1 MTETPPP
8 SESRERTATGDEQP
22 DAKLRASDLELRY
35 DSVGE
40 PIVDC
45 ETLVVP
51 AGEVTALVGPN
62 GSGKSTLLRGLAR
75 HLSPAAGEIVLDGRD
90 VASLGD
96 KEFARELGLLSQE
109 HDAPGGI
116 TVEDLVHHGRYPH
129 RGFLEGRTEADALAV
144 EDALEMTGVS
154 HLRDEDLGD
163 LSGGQKQLVWIAMTL
178 AQQTETVLLDEPTTY
193 LDLHHQLRVMDVIHE
208 LNEER
213 GVTVCVVLHDLQQA
227 ARFADYLVALRD
239 GDVYDWG
246 PPEDV
251 VTEELLADV
260 FGVDASV
267 SFENG
272 DPRILPRRAVDR

>member
-1 MTETPPP
+1 MSQTHATD
-8 SESRERTATGDEQP
+8 STDERTTEETP
-22 DAKLRASDLELRY
+22 DAKLRANELELRY
-35 DSVGE
+35 ASVGE
-40 PIVDC
+40 PVVDC
-45 ETLVVP
+45 DTLVIP
-51 AGEVTALVGPN
+51 EGEITALVGPN

-75 HLSPAAGEIVLDGRD
+75 HLAPADGDIVLDGRD
-90 VASLGD
+90 IADLGD

-109 HDAPGGI
+109 NNAPGGL

-129 RGFLEGRTEADALAV
+129 KGFFDGRTSDDEDAV
-144 EDALEMTGVS
+144 ERALSLTGIE
-154 HLRDEDLGD
+154 HLRDDDLGN

-178 AQQTETVLLDEPTTY
+178 AQQTDTILLDEPTTY

-213 GVTVCVVLHDLQQA
+213 GATVCVVLHDLQQA

-239 GDVYDWG
+239 GKVYDWG

-260 FGVDASV
+260 FGVDAAV
-267 SFENG
+267 DFDDG
-272 DPRILPRRAVDR
+272 DPRILPRQALDR